1 MSELPDQPC
10 IEFVEQVTDYLEDDI
25 SAEKRAIIEAHLE
38 ICDGCRTLI
47 DQWNET
53 IRLTARLADTD
64 ATDLDPATRTRLI
77 TTFRQS
83 HRP

>member
-10 IEFVEQVTDYLEDDI
+10 IEFVEQVTDYLEDAVPPDH
-25 SAEKRAIIEAHLE
+25 RAIIEAHLE
-38 ICDGCRTLI
+38 ICGGCRTLI

-53 IRLTARLADTD
+53 IRLAGRLADTD
-64 ATDLDPATRTRLI
+64 TTDLDPATRTRLI

-83 HRP
+83 HQP